1 MKIINCYDNSY
12 DQLAVKYPD
21 ENIVVLNDVSVL
33 LDDNCDNSIAWKNEC
48 PELIERIA
56 TSHNFHEFH
65 FTLNEKM
72 KSGDHKFK
80 KLYTWDKRYASH
92 PNVKIIKPS
101 AATWVDVSESKI
113 YGKTK
118 NITFI
123 TSNKNFLT
131 YHRKRLY
138 LADAMIKNN
147 MDVHGHG
154 YNSIEKK
161 VEVLKDH
168 RFCFVIENGVYAGWH
183 TEKIL
188 DCFRTGTVPIYLG
201 DPDIG
206 DTFDSSGIIKLK
218 DNFNA
223 DDLLSSI
230 ENQLTVE
237 LYESMLPAITKNF
250 EISMGYKN
258 DPKTIMD
265 EILEDCQEFMN
276 ENA

>member
-1 MKIINCYDNSY
+1 MGDFVRIINRFDNSY
-12 DQLAVKYPD
+12 DQVAVQYPD
-21 ENIVVLNDVSVL
+21 ENIVILNDASVL
-33 LDDNCDNSIAWKNEC
+33 LDDICNNSIAWKNEC
-48 PELIERIA
+48 PELIEQIA
-56 TSHNFHEFH
+56 NAKDLFRFHY
-65 FTLNEKM
+65 TLSKKLE
-72 KSGDHKFK
+72 SGDHKFK
-80 KLYTWDKRYASH
+80 KLYTWDKRYATY

-101 AATWVDVSESKI
+101 AATWVDASESKI
-113 YGKTK
+113 YDKTK
-118 NITFI
+118 NVTFI
-123 TSNKNFLT
+123 TSKKNWLT

-206 DTFDSSGIIKLK
+206 DTFDTSGIISLN
-218 DNFNA
+218 DDFNA
-223 DDLLSSI
+223 DDLLASI
-230 ENQLTVE
+230 EDRLTDE

-250 EISMGYKN
+250 KISMEYKN
-258 DPKTIMD
+258 DPITIMD
-265 EILEDCQEFMN
+265 EILNDFHK
-276 ENA
+276 